1 MVNKL
6 LKRNADLLIKQQKLE
21 QVKAKLK
28 TEFMG
33 IDKVIDEVVNG
44 ISAWYLF
51 PDLQE
56 KPTTI
61 NLWGLTGVGKSSLVN
76 RLAELIGFQKKYYR
90 FDLGEIEKNS
100 WMIRDQ
106 LENIYK
112 NNNGSPIILSFDEFQ
127 HTRSLTSDG
136 AEIERNS
143 SRIIWQLL
151 DSGLFQIMREFYQ
164 IEEVNHLIIKLSR
177 LLLKGVKVEKGKVVA
192 RQEYFI
198 NEMELVSD
206 DDKYNNANG
215 AKELKDVFF
224 VPVSYHQ
231 VIYDMAKDLF
241 SCSFDLKEK
250 LHQCNGR
257 QTISLL
263 TNVLNISISPKTV
276 DCTKALIFTLGNL
289 DEAYTMSNNFN
300 PDMDADEFHEQ
311 SQQITV
317 PAIKRVLQRY
327 FRNEQISRLGNKHI
341 IYPAFSKNTF
351 KQIISLQLEKIAERV
366 FNQQQVE
373 LIFDNSVRELLY
385 REGVYPSQG
394 ARPVLSTIHHV
405 INANFGQVFAEMILQ
420 NLNAT
425 SLRFR
430 IVDSNLVVEY
440 YNGRTHLHSLTCHL
454 QLNLEQLRKDEK
466 DDLQAIIA
474 VHEAGHAIISAI
486 LLNTLP
492 DIIFSNSADKEI
504 NGFVSTKFKWKYISR
519 KEIKKRLAMFLAGFA
534 AEKIIFGNENVTAG
548 AEDDIGSATAFITD
562 MLKANGMRSITAAY
576 DAPSLHTRYKLHTHD
591 KSIDSE
597 AETYLKDAFGLA
609 EKTLLKQKLLLL
621 KMADYLSD
629 HRKMEKQQIK
639 EMLIKYAI
647 DFDEAEL
654 IEDGRLLFYR
664 DHLKKSVESAFYD
677 SGIHTPVA
685 NSQIFLNSTKKQV
698 AVENDFLKTRPK

>member
-44 ISAWYLF
+44 MSAWYLF

-76 RLAELIGFQKKYYR
+76 RLAELIGFQQKYYR

-100 WMIRDQ
+100 WMIKDQ

-127 HTRSLTSDG
+127 HTRSLSSDG

-373 LIFDNSVRELLY
+373 LIFDNSVQELLY

-519 KEIKKRLAMFLAGFA
+519 KEIRMRLAMFLAGFA

-609 EKTLLKQKLLLL
+609 ENTLLKQKLLLL
-621 KMADYLSD
+621 KMADFLSD
-629 HRKMEKQQIK
+629 HRKMEKQQIR

-685 NSQIFLNSTKKQV
+685 NSQLFLNSTQKQV
-698 AVENDFLKTRPK
+698 AVENDFLKTRSK